1 MPETRQTA
9 GKPNRTILQQY
20 PSLPPSLSSST
31 ITASSL
37 QRFLSH
43 NDSAIFP
50 KAEDL
55 VEFEKER
62 KMTEASE
69 LFMRQLGNFIISEKN
84 LEMIEKIGEGITN
97 SVCVC
102 VRV

>member
-1 MPETRQTA
+1 MVSQT
-9 GKPNRTILQQY
+9 GQY
-20 PSLPPSLSSST
+20 CNNTLPSLPPSPLPL
-31 ITASSL
+31 TASSL

-43 NDSAIFP
+43 NDSEIFP

-55 VEFEKER
+55 VEFEKEKR
-62 KMTEASE
+62 MSEASE
-69 LFMRQLGNFIISEKN
+69 LFMKQLGNFIISEKN

-97 SVCVC
+97 SICVC